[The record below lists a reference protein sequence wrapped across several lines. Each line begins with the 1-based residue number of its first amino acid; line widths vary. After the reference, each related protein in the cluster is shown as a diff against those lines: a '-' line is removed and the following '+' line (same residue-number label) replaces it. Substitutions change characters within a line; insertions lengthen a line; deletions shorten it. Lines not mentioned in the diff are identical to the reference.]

1 MDKINL
7 GSFPFTIAFSG
18 GCFSGKT
25 STMEALK
32 YILEKDGFLL
42 KLLVD

>member
-7 GSFPFTIAFSG
+7 GGFPFTIAFSG

-32 YILEKDGFLL
+32 
-42 KLLVD
+42 